1 MGGNEVYIRYDSGNL
16 SITQS
21 NCYIG
26 RGEAISYL
34 VQKAF
39 DMLKKDVGAHLIK
52 PFTKTFHVGDWGG
65 PDYSTSSHIP
75 NSKVIP
81 CPFFHGWKE
90 ANIEDYSTECLKITK
105 QSHIP
110 YIHSKMLWVGR
121 LTCQARKDFIKNYSS
136 HSKIK
141 TSYLPEDW
149 GHIPK
154 LPTDYVSL
162 SDHCKYK
169 YLIDIEGMG
178 YSARSKFFLHSRR
191 PLFYQKR
198 RWNEYWFWDL
208 KEYKHYIPVANNL
221 SDLSEKIEWAEAN
234 PDKCKEIADNAADF
248 AANNLRKKDAIKR
261 LRDILYEL
269 GTGELN
275 KSLFTEQTKAFNIN
289 HHKDMPK
296 MYFVTV
302 SNRPQHLKRL
312 ADSIVESGVASYFN
326 FTWVLRFDLDVSDV
340 PVESIEYIDEL
351 PFKVDYK
358 FLKDSKNNPGGNY
371 TRDIVIK
378 NTPSG
383 VWLWQFDDDNS
394 VHSDY
399 GKEIRNCID
408 KNPDKSIIVVWQKD
422 RFRPTQISDIV
433 LGRIGAA
440 NYTWKSDAS
449 KNIEFPCK
457 YGGDGVFIE
466 NMLKLNKDKAIIIHK
481 DLCYYNTHA
490 HMNHLKTKEVSSGE
504 GGGINTG
511 QLMTKNTDVIVNVK
525 QKQITSHT
533 TNNSTIKPSKK
544 ENISEDSFSISLV
557 NKVYGSNKL
566 ILTIGSNNIVK
577 ADDMPDMLYKKVS
590 PNKFV
595 LFNKSTSKKIGE
607 ILKNK
612 HTGEYYVSLDVGGK
626 TNTTSWVGRKLK

>member
-26 RGEAISYL
+26 RGEAMSYL

-52 PFTKTFHVGDWGG
+52 SFTKTFHVGDWGG
-65 PDYSTSSHIP
+65 PDYSTSSDIP

-141 TSYLPEDW
+141 SSYLPEDW

-169 YLIDIEGMG
+169 YLIDIEGVG

-221 SDLSEKIEWAEAN
+221 SDLDEKIEWAEVN

-275 KSLFTEQTKAFNIN
+275 KSLFTEQTKA
-289 HHKDMPK
+289 
-296 MYFVTV
+296 
-302 SNRPQHLKRL
+302 
-312 ADSIVESGVASYFN
+312 
-326 FTWVLRFDLDVSDV
+326 
-340 PVESIEYIDEL
+340 
-351 PFKVDYK
+351 
-358 FLKDSKNNPGGNY
+358 
-371 TRDIVIK
+371 
-378 NTPSG
+378 
-383 VWLWQFDDDNS
+383 
-394 VHSDY
+394 
-399 GKEIRNCID
+399 
-408 KNPDKSIIVVWQKD
+408 
-422 RFRPTQISDIV
+422 
-433 LGRIGAA
+433 
-440 NYTWKSDAS
+440 
-449 KNIEFPCK
+449 
-457 YGGDGVFIE
+457 
-466 NMLKLNKDKAIIIHK
+466 
-481 DLCYYNTHA
+481 YNTHA
-490 HMNHLKTKEVSSGE
+490 HMNHLKTNLFG
-504 GGGINTG
+504 
-511 QLMTKNTDVIVNVK
+511 
-525 QKQITSHT
+525 
-533 TNNSTIKPSKK
+533 
-544 ENISEDSFSISLV
+544 SIWKFIG
-557 NKVYGSNKL
+557 NDTVYGIMRLNHDG
-566 ILTIGSNNIVK
+566 TIGIYDNDNERFWEARDNTIVLMNK
-577 ADDMPDMLYKKVS
+577 NKEATSILNKITD
-590 PNKFV
+590 NKFEGK
-595 LFNKSTSKKIGE
+595 F
-607 ILKNK
+607 
-612 HTGEYYVSLDVGGK
+612 SLSENMVHRLIS
-626 TNTTSWVGRKLK
+626 NS